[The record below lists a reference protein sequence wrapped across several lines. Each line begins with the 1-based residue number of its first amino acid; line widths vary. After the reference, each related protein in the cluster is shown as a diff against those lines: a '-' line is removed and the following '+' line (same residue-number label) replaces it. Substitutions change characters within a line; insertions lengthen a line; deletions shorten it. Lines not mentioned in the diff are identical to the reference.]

1 MKTEEQREHDE
12 ELACLVDDIQFK
24 ASLLRIAEKALEDIR
39 ALCISSMYWNN
50 PEFPNCARLLKQHHK
65 IIGDAQVRAAEM
77 RAVEYGDDVEVP
89 ARENS

>member
-1 MKTEEQREHDE
+1 MKTEEQREADE

-39 ALCISSMYWNN
+39 ALCISSTYWNN

-65 IIGDAQVRAAEM
+65 IVGDAQVKFAEM
-77 RAVEYGDDVEVP
+77 RVIEYGDDVEVP
-89 ARENS
+89 TGERG